1 MWAAAQN
8 QPQMVQ
14 LLIERGAELDARSLV
29 NEWPRQVTGEPRRMY
44 RPFGGLTPLLFA
56 AREGCAECA
65 RALVEAGA
73 DIDLPDPKGVTALFL
88 AIDNFHFD
96 TAKLLIEA
104 GANPNKWDW
113 WGRTA
118 LYSAVDV
125 NTLPHGGR
133 ADRRSVDETTSV
145 EIIELLLEAGAWP
158 NVQLKL
164 LPPYRHIG
172 DDRGC
177 DLMLVTGTTPLLRAA
192 KTFDTAAMRLLIEH
206 GANVDLPNDG
216 GITPVM
222 AAAGVGSV
230 ECDAR
235 GYGPGIPHYMTP
247 DTEAK
252 SIAALELLLDADA
265 SIDART
271 LSGRAGARSAGRT
284 ALFGAAF
291 WGWND
296 VVDYLVDRGAKID
309 VAERGGLTPV
319 DAAMGRAGGH
329 GRGSTIEVFEDTAA
343 RLRELCEQQADCDL
357 AKPDGA
363 P

>member
-1 MWAAAQN
+1 
-8 QPQMVQ
+8 
-14 LLIERGAELDARSLV
+14 
-29 NEWPRQVTGEPRRMY
+29 
-44 RPFGGLTPLLFA
+44 LTPLLFA
-56 AREGCAECA
+56 AREGCLGCA

-73 DIDLPDPKGVTALFL
+73 NIDLPDPKGVTALFL

-96 TAKLLIEA
+96 TAKYLIEA

-133 ADRRSVDETTSV
+133 PDRRSVDETTSV

-158 NVQLKL
+158 DVQLKL

-177 DLMLVTGTTPLLRAA
+177 DTMLITGTTPLLRAA
-192 KTFDTAAMRLLIEH
+192 KTFDTAAIELLLAH
-206 GANVDLPNDG
+206 DADVDLPNDG

-235 GYGPGIPHYMTP
+235 GYGPGIPHYTAP
-247 DTEAK
+247 DTEQK
-252 SIAALELLLDADA
+252 SIAALKLLLDADA
-265 SIDART
+265 DIHART
-271 LSGRAGARSAGRT
+271 VSGRAGARSAGRT

-296 VVDYLVDRGAKID
+296 VVDYLVERGAKID

-319 DAAMGRAGGH
+319 DAALGKAGGH
-329 GRGSTIEVFEDTAA
+329 GRGSTIEVYEDTAA
-343 RLRELCEQQADCDL
+343 RLRELCEQQDDCDL
-357 AKPDGA
+357 TKPDGA
-363 P
+363 S